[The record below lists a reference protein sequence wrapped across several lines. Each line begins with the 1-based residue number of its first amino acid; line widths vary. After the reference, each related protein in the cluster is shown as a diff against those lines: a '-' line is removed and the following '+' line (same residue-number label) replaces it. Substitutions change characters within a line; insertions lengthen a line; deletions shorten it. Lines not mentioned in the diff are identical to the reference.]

1 MSTKKIFFH
10 NINEDIKIYN
20 FTKNSYKKIGE
31 IGEGT
36 FSKVFLVD
44 KIAPQNEEDSNR
56 FCLKVNK
63 RYDFIEEVIASENKE
78 NSQKQEQ
85 KKDEAKD
92 SKKDENIGGAT
103 ENLSTFI
110 LKKEKFGF

>member
-10 NINEDIKIYN
+10 NINEGIKIYN

-63 RYDFIEEVIASENKE
+63 RYDFIDEVIASENKE
-78 NSQKQEQ
+78 NSQK
-85 KKDEAKD
+85 
-92 SKKDENIGGAT
+92 
-103 ENLSTFI
+103 L
-110 LKKEKFGF
+110 LKV